1 MKKHIAAGWRY
12 VRYGRI
18 VLGWIVMSTFLLGF
32 LGVVNASAL
41 ARWQLLPALL
51 AGNVLA
57 VTVLVLL
64 TLCFGRVYCSVLCP
78 LGLWQDFVS
87 YLAERRKGGRRR
99 YAYRQESWKLRYGV
113 LAVLASGLL
122 GGAAA
127 IPLLLDPYT
136 IFGRIATHLFAPA
149 IHSGANQLIRW
160 QIAYDG
166 PDLGLAHTDVVT
178 FGTTAVLVAAAYL
191 IVISLVA
198 WRYGRLYCQA
208 FCPVGT
214 LLGTVS
220 RHAVLQL
227 HFGTD
232 CISCGLC
239 AKSCPSSCID
249 VPHHRIDASRCIDCF
264 TCVSVC
270 PKGALAFGRPSKET
284 ITTSNAGS
292 TQNLPNASRQPGE
305 SDNPNQPNAA
315 PSLTRRQMIAGS
327 ALATLAAAGAL
338 TKGARGTALAA
349 APEKVV
355 RPPGALSYATFSER
369 CTGCHLCVASCP
381 QGILRPANLEYG
393 LGGIFQPRL
402 DFTAGYCD
410 PACTRCSDICPA
422 GAITPVAPEKKKT
435 LKIGTALYRP
445 DTCVIL
451 TEGRTCGHCAEV
463 CPIHAIEM
471 ADDGN
476 GHLLP
481 KVHHRRCI
489 GCGSC
494 EYHCPAQPKAIRVAG
509 KEEQTIVQTNGQFG
523 RGKK

>member
-57 VTVLVLL
+57 VIVLVLL
-64 TLCFGRVYCSVLCP
+64 TLCFGRAYCSILCP
-78 LGLWQDFVS
+78 LGLFQDFVS
-87 YLAERRKGGRRR
+87 FLAERRKGGKRR

-113 LAVLASGLL
+113 LAVLVLGLL

-127 IPLLLDPYT
+127 VPLLLDPYT
-136 IFGRIATHLFAPA
+136 IFGRIATHLFAPVV
-149 IHSGANQLIRW
+149 HSGANQLIRW
-160 QIAYDG
+160 QMAYDG
-166 PDLGLAHTDVVT
+166 PDLGLARTDVVT
-178 FGTTAVLVAAAYL
+178 FGTIAVLVAAAYL
-191 IVISLVA
+191 VVISVVA
-198 WRYGRLYCQA
+198 WRHGRLYCQA

-220 RHAVLQL
+220 RHAVLHL
-227 HFGTD
+227 HFGAG

-349 APEKVV
+349 AHEKVV

-402 DFTAGYCD
+402 DFTDGYCD